1 VKRPFAE
8 LWGTGSYAP
17 ARVMTNDEFSGILD
31 TSDQWIRERTGIR
44 ERRISSKEETN
55 ACMGKAAALQ
65 VLQETGLTP
74 LDIDAIVYAT
84 ASPDRLLPSAACD
97 LQAVLGARNAA
108 ALDVGAACSGFIYA
122 LSVAEGLV
130 AAEQAERVLV
140 VAAEKLT
147 SIMDWTD
154 RTTAVLFGDGAGAT
168 IVRPTKSRGNSRGIL
183 ASYLK
188 SDGTLAELL
197 YRPGGGATHPPSEEL
212 LKDHSY
218 YIKMAGREVFK
229 AAVLSMADA
238 CDHALQR
245 AGLSAG
251 DIDLLIPHQANI
263 RIIEATAKHAG
274 VPMDKV
280 YVNVDRFGNTSAASI
295 AIALDEA
302 VKTGRLTPGMTVM
315 FVAFGAGFT
324 WASMVV
330 RW

>member
-17 ARVMTNDEFSGILD
+17 SRVMTNDEFSKFLE
-31 TSDQWIRERTGIR
+31 TSDQWIQERTGIR
-44 ERRISSKEETN
+44 ERRVSSKDETN

-84 ASPDRLLPSAACD
+84 ASPDRLLPSQACD
-97 LQAVLGARNAA
+97 LQAILGARNAA
-108 ALDVGAACSGFIYA
+108 AFDVGAACSGFIFA
-122 LSVAEGLV
+122 LSTAEGII
-130 AAEQAERVLV
+130 AAEQAEHVLV
-140 VAAEKLT
+140 IAAEKLT
-147 SIMDWTD
+147 SIMDWSD

-168 IVRPTKSRGNSRGIL
+168 IVRKSTNGRGIL
-183 ASYLK
+183 SVYLK
-188 SDGTLAELL
+188 TDGTLAELL

-238 CDHALQR
+238 CDHALER
-245 AGLSAG
+245 AGLTAG

-302 VKTGRLTPGMTVM
+302 VKTARLKPGMVVM
-315 FVAFGAGFT
+315 LCAFGAGFT
-324 WASMVV
+324 WGSMVV